1 MSHKGIGRWQGAAL
15 MATTLL
21 GTGVFI
27 LPQMTVE
34 VAGPWA
40 LLAWLLLTLAVLPLA
55 FTFGLLAS
63 RFPHATGPAHF
74 AALAFG
80 ELTGRVLGLMFLL
93 VVPLGASA
101 ALMITFE
108 FIAPLLP
115 QAQHWRLPVELS
127 LLGLLWLLNYRGL
140 QLSARLQ
147 FGLTL
152 LIIALVLLLLLA
164 FGLLQP
170 QQIQQPSLPAFSSS
184 ALAAACAIAFW
195 SFLGVEAMT
204 HLAHDFRDAS
214 KDLLPALIR
223 GCLVVGAIYVAC
235 SYLVLVM
242 GTGEAL
248 AMISVFN
255 QLLGGYGE
263 LVLGILGFCSG
274 IATVNVYTASVAR
287 SLASFSEQGITPAY
301 FQQKNRH
308 QMPQRALSA
317 IIAAMAAVLLLTWY
331 SGQQLED
338 LISWVNGVFVV
349 IYLVS
354 MAAAYQLLP
363 GRYKAL
369 SLVSLALC
377 LLLALAIAEHMLYAL
392 LLIVLLLPVLYLQQ
406 RKQRLS
412 APL

>member
-392 LLIVLLLPVLYLQQ
+392 LLIVLLWPVLYLQQ

>member
-1 MSHKGIGRWQGAAL
+1 M
-15 MATTLL
+15 
-21 GTGVFI
+21 
-27 LPQMTVE
+27 
-34 VAGPWA
+34 
-40 LLAWLLLTLAVLPLA
+40 LAWLLLTLAVLPLA

-74 AALAFG
+74 AALAFC

-223 GCLVVGAIYVAC
+223 GCLVVGAIYMAC

-317 IIAAMAAVLLLTWY
+317 IIAAMAVVLMLTWY

-392 LLIVLLLPVLYLQQ
+392 LLIVLLWPVLYLQQ